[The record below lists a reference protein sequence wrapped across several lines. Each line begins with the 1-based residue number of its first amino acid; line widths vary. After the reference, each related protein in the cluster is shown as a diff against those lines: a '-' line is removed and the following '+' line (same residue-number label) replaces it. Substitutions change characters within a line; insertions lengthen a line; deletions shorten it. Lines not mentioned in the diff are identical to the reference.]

1 MLELILMFLDSL
13 LVGFR
18 RRAALQAEII
28 ALRHQL
34 IVLQRT
40 HRPKRLVLNPG
51 DRFLLKTSF
60 LLMIVEV
67 LERGLLASSA
77 CGRPYNNDAEF
88 PSYRASRPSCNAG
101 RDHRVATSTDRAPTK
116 SKVSATDAHS
126 DGPLPLGLAVTAL
139 VGLAFGPNHRQA

>member
-18 RRAALQAEII
+18 RQAAFQAEII

-34 IVLQRT
+34 IVAATNPQT
-40 HRPKRLVLNPG
+40 QAPRPQSG

-67 LERGLLASSA
+67 VERGLLASSA

-88 PSYRASRPSCNAG
+88 PSCRASRPSCNAG
-101 RDHRVATSTDRAPTK
+101 RDHRV
-116 SKVSATDAHS
+116 
-126 DGPLPLGLAVTAL
+126 
-139 VGLAFGPNHRQA
+139 